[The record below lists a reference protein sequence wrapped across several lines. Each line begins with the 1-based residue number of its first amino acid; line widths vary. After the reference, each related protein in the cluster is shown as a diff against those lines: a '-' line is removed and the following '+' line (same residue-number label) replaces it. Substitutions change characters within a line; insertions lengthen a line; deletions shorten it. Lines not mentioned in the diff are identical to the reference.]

1 VPYDDAGGADILTF
15 YDGLRY
21 RLATAFTLAYPY
33 GFTRIMSSYHWDGGP
48 YRSVQWFY
56 AQCFEFTSDQ
66 ITWATAISLLN
77 EAHAAW

>member
-1 VPYDDAGGADILTF
+1 VFYYHAAAAAAAADDDDDDAGGADVLTF

-48 YRSVQWFY
+48 YRSVQWFSY
-56 AQCFEFTSDQ
+56 VVHYVAKIIWQ
-66 ITWATAISLLN
+66 
-77 EAHAAW
+77 